1 MSTQRTKAE
10 LDVLFADNTTRQI
23 TPERLRD
30 FVESCVPSYGA
41 LHFDDPGTPTAIATV
56 STWTKA
62 ANVSTLHAAP
72 NRFSQP
78 VNNRL
83 QYDGTTTVMAAVLG
97 TLSFT
102 AAGNNKVL
110 AFAIAINGVIDNAS
124 KVRTKITT
132 GTDVQA
138 VTVTAH
144 AVLAPGDYVELFV
157 MNETDDTDLTV
168 EHAHITAL
176 AFLI

>member
-41 LHFDDPGTPTAIATV
+41 LHFDDPGTLTPIAAPA
-56 STWTKA
+56 TWTKA
-62 ANVSTLHAAP
+62 TNTSALHATA
-72 NRFSQP
+72 NRFSQSA
-78 VNNRL
+78 NNRL
-83 QYDGTTTVMAAVLG
+83 RYDGTTNVVSFLIA

-102 AAGNNKVL
+102 AAGNNKIL
-110 AFAIAINGVIDNAS
+110 AFALAINGVVEEAS

-138 VTVTAH
+138 ATVTMH
-144 AVLAPGDYVELFV
+144 PVLAPGDYVELYV

-176 AFLI
+176 AFMT